1 MDPMRSRARVEKQ
14 VVYRVGREEVW
25 AAITRPEELSRWFGM
40 EVVSLDLRPA
50 GRIVFKDSGRT
61 SRRARR
67 REVIRRLSEHASMT
81 ATELAG
87 VLPVTRQAIAKHL
100 AELEQ
105 ASLVVGERV
114 GRENRYRLTPA
125 PMGEAVSWMNSV
137 GAQWDDR
144 LSRLGNHLGGDQ
156 PEEAP

>member
-1 MDPMRSRARVEKQ
+1 MDPAD
-14 VVYRVGREEVW
+14 
-25 AAITRPEELSRWFGM
+25 A
-40 EVVSLDLRPA
+40 
-50 GRIVFKDSGRT
+50 VFSALADPP
-61 SRRARR
+61 R

-114 GRENRYRLTPA
+114 GRENRFRLTPA

-144 LSRLGNHLGGDQ
+144 LSRLGDHLGGDQ
-156 PEEAP
+156 PEEAT

>member
-1 MDPMRSRARVEKQ
+1 
-14 VVYRVGREEVW
+14 
-25 AAITRPEELSRWFGM
+25 
-40 EVVSLDLRPA
+40 
-50 GRIVFKDSGRT
+50 
-61 SRRARR
+61 
-67 REVIRRLSEHASMT
+67 MT

-87 VLPVTRQAIAKHL
+87 VLPVSRQAIAKHL

-114 GRENRYRLTPA
+114 GRENRFRLTPA

-144 LSRLGNHLGGDQ
+144 LSRLGDHLGADL
-156 PEEAP
+156 PEEAT